1 MFIDEDALMADKEE
15 NIDGAFDDDTDRLFD
30 ISASNALNLST
41 RQLTVKMERIIKYN
55 VDPRDDYFHHPFLL
69 LNQTKQIAVYNF
81 DSLQMIQSRY
91 IMASVRI
98 AMSRLRL

>member
-41 RQLTVKMERIIKYN
+41 RQLTVKVERIIKYN
-55 VDPRDDYFHHPFLL
+55 VDPRDGYFHH
-69 LNQTKQIAVYNF
+69 
-81 DSLQMIQSRY
+81 SLQMIQSRY